1 MERKTEESQKS
12 LDLETAPNKKNIWLC
27 SRTSSQRGYARE
39 GTGEERQGSASLR
52 GTFPP
57 LRSETNPGPE
67 LGREPRRK
75 SCPLHPEPPSASL
88 PHILL
93 RGTRQVFPYPWSPLM
108 ITTIWVTEKEGRC
121 YHPYFTHRE
130 TKAQTRSQ
138 AAHRREDHSKKNLSW
153 HQTPYF
159 DALGHQTQSR
169 WFCFHD
175 ETKVI
180 LTSKAVIYFVWA
192 LLLNLSGLRTFWLGS
207 WQNEAHF
214 EQPHRQGFLCKQRQ
228 ARECFLQSAVLTA
241 VLLITYYSFFYLF

>member
-1 MERKTEESQKS
+1 MTFTFVLIIPTYQSYNMSVSRVVYITQWITPDTGKGRKCKKIFPILQMRKTE
-12 LDLETAPNKKNIWLC
+12 T
-27 SRTSSQRGYARE
+27 
-39 GTGEERQGSASLR
+39 LR
-52 GTFPP
+52 K
-57 LRSETNPGPE
+57 LM
-67 LGREPRRK
+67 
-75 SCPLHPEPPSASL
+75 LHPKLS
-88 PHILL
+88 HN
-93 RGTRQVFPYPWSPLM
+93 
-108 ITTIWVTEKEGRC
+108 
-121 YHPYFTHRE
+121 
-130 TKAQTRSQ
+130 
-138 AAHRREDHSKKNLSW
+138 KNPD

-159 DALGHQTQSR
+159 DALEHQTQSR

-228 ARECFLQSAVLTA
+228 ERECFSQSVVLTA